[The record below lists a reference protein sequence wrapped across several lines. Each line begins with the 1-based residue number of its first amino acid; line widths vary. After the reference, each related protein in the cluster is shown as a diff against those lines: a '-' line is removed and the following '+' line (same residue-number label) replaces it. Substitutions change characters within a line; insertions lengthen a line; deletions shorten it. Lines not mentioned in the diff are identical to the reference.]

1 MTAGN
6 FAILNSLTLKNFVVL
21 KLRYFF
27 MLKSV
32 LSQIS
37 LDRMNDR
44 KRQKNLT
51 ILGVLIN
58 LLLGTSELHSPFFS
72 RGALRMGL

>member
-58 LLLGTSELHSPFFS
+58 LLLGTSELHSLFFL
-72 RGALRMGL
+72 GEP

>member
-44 KRQKNLT
+44 KRQKTLI

-58 LLLGTSELHSPFFS
+58 LLLGTSELHSPFFL
-72 RGALRMGL
+72 GKP

>member
-6 FAILNSLTLKNFVVL
+6 FAILNSLTPKNFVVL

-37 LDRMNDR
+37 LDRTNDR
-44 KRQKNLT
+44 KWQKTLT

-58 LLLGTSELHSPFFS
+58 LLLGTSELHSPFFL
-72 RGALRMGL
+72 GEP

>member
-37 LDRMNDR
+37 LDRTNDR
-44 KRQKNLT
+44 KWQKTLT

-58 LLLGTSELHSPFFS
+58 LLLGTSELHSPFFL
-72 RGALRMGL
+72 GEP